1 MLCQTVMILVD
12 KMRVAN
18 RLFLSLLLAGVVPGI
33 AVAGGGVKINNLV
46 SSWKNPI
53 MSHCMTSNLGNATI
67 GRYRETCKGNY
78 SIDANSPSSCVL
90 GDDMGILVMVAR
102 EVNENGAR
110 FCPTTIYAEKKKRGN
125 AWTLYSEP
133 AQGVQ
138 PCYWL
143 CKAGYGGEGC
153 QSTDIS
159 GCDSVPLRRDDFN
172 SLTMA
177 RNPQVESAVA
187 MFHWDQYNDCGLNKG
202 QEHDMILAVSDW
214 LASGHGVWAAPYVLR
229 ARREGWKSKRGG
241 IDAWPAAEATL
252 LCKNGYTANAAGND
266 CEPIDE
272 TTCNLT
278 QTCSDWPSGG
288 FDEAT
293 MMLEFN
299 DIRGCFQYR
308 CREKGYA
315 FPSTSDRTCQPC
327 TENLRGGASPEN
339 GVCIQCDIGEIFDET
354 ASNVNYC
361 IQADG
366 YDKPAMQYGTNQSKQ
381 TPLNRQCWMIAE
393 AEAYAECVKNGV
405 PDLEALENALIR
417 NSSLS
422 LSGLS
427 SYGVAAQRLQ

>member
-78 SIDANSPSSCVL
+78 SIDANSPSACVL

-177 RNPQVESAVA
+177 RDPQFEDSIP
-187 MFHWDQYNDCGLNKG
+187 MFHWNQYKGCGVNKG
-202 QEHDMILAVSDW
+202 QEHDMILMISDW
-214 LASGHGVWAAPYVLR
+214 LPSGHGAYAAPFVIR
-229 ARREGWKSKRGG
+229 ARREGYKSKRGG
-241 IDAWPAAEATL
+241 IDAWPAGESTL
-252 LCKNGYTANAAGND
+252 LCKNGYTVNAAGND
-266 CEPIDE
+266 CEPVDANTCALTNICDGWSSSAFDE
-272 TTCNLT
+272 TT
-278 QTCSDWPSGG
+278 
-288 FDEAT
+288 
-293 MMLEFN
+293 MLMEY
-299 DIRGCFQYR
+299 DDSVGRSCYTYR
-308 CREKGYA
+308 CREAGYA
-315 FPSTSDRTCQPC
+315 FPSIGDKTCQPC
-327 TENLRGGASPEN
+327 TTSLRGGVSPADGTCVACEL
-339 GVCIQCDIGEIFDET
+339 GQIFDET
-354 ASNVNYC
+354 ASASGYC
-361 IQADG
+361 VPADA
-366 YDKPAMQYGTNQSKQ
+366 YTRTDMQYGVNQTKDSA
-381 TPLNRQCWMIAE
+381 PLDDQCWMMFEPDEYSA
-393 AEAYAECVKNGV
+393 CVRGQEYV
-405 PDLEALENALIR
+405 PTSSDE
-417 NSSLS
+417 SSLS
-422 LSGLS
+422 SD
-427 SYGVAAQRLQ
+427 